1 LGLRSTL
8 RNIGGFAVND
18 SLSAAGR
25 VFLAVLLGSAGA
37 IHLAMVPSHM
47 DSSSAEGI
55 GFALVGWFQ
64 IGLALWLLARPS
76 RNALRLAMLTN
87 VAFLG
92 VWAISRSW
100 GLPVGEHAGHPHD
113 VAFVDLACVGIEV
126 AVVVTAA
133 LLLEH
138 PSWGRTWH
146 GARLAV
152 AAIIPVSVLALA
164 TAALASPS
172 ARNHAH
178 SSHGGHVHTDA
189 VLASA
194 DGHVHGHGTASGGVA
209 PADDLGLSKLE
220 NGHQH
225 AFGEVKLD
233 HATQAALS
241 QQLNE
246 TSKLIAKYPTIA
258 AAEAAGYRRAGPFSP
273 GLGTHYIGLGNRNM
287 DDDVIQGT
295 DGPMYPALIYDGTT
309 SDSPLAGFMFTSF
322 KGPDGAEPGGFVGP
336 NDHWHFHTRVC
347 LVNRNGA
354 VEAPFG
360 ADRTDVTLLD
370 CLRVHGHMTAV
381 TTYMVH
387 VWTVPGYESSKGVF
401 SEVNPKITCPDGS
414 YYMVKDVAWR
424 INACKS
430 APA

>member
-1 LGLRSTL
+1 
-8 RNIGGFAVND
+8 VNQ
-18 SLSAAGR
+18 SLSVSGR
-25 VFLAVLLGSAGA
+25 VLLAVLLGAAGA

-47 DSSSAEGI
+47 DSSTSEGV

-64 IGLALWLLARPS
+64 IGLGLWILASPS
-76 RNALRLAMLTN
+76 RNLLRLVMVAN

-92 VWAISRSW
+92 VWAISRTW
-100 GLPVGEHAGHPHD
+100 GLPVGDHAGHPHD
-113 VAFVDLACVGIEV
+113 VAFVDLACVGIEIATVV
-126 AVVVTAA
+126 AAA

-138 PSWGRTWH
+138 PNWGRTWH

-152 AAIIPVSVLALA
+152 AAIVPLSVLALA

-172 ARNHAH
+172 ARDHAH
-178 SSHGGHVHTDA
+178 SAHTHDA
-189 VLASA
+189 TTAAASTAA
-194 DGHVHGHGTASGGVA
+194 DGHVHGVGTASGAGTLTSTN
-209 PADDLGLSKLE
+209 DLGLSKLE

-225 AFGEVKLD
+225 AFGEVPLD
-233 HATQAALS
+233 NATQTALS
-241 QQLNE
+241 QQLNQ

-258 AAEAAGYRRAGPFSP
+258 AAEAAGYRRAGPFSA

-287 DDDVIQGT
+287 DDDTLQGL

-309 SDSPLAGFMFTSF
+309 PDSPLAGFMFTSF
-322 KGPDGAEPGGFVGP
+322 KSASGAEPQGFVGP
-336 NDHWHFHTRVC
+336 NDHWHYHTRVC
-347 LVNRNGA
+347 LVYKNGA
-354 VEAPFG
+354 IEAPFG
-360 ADRTDVTLLD
+360 ADHDDVSLRD
-370 CLRVHGHMTAV
+370 CLKVGGHMTAA

-387 VWTVPGYESSKGVF
+387 VWSVPGYESPKGVF